1 MTLADFYLADS
12 RLVLIPIEHLAPS
25 GMSRELADLLVA
37 EREWTRERIAL
48 FDRSFQLYWSRSA
61 ALAGRTRTWVA
72 PRIRHVAIVDEPTSV
87 RPYVQ
92 LLNTSAWLLYA
103 SDFDPERSDP
113 ELAAYLFAHG
123 DRMALTGEVTLAAL
137 HNAVWWFDRTEDEC
151 AAFAT
156 AAARSSRPD
165 AAGFVAVANALPWL
179 RRLRHETLDPPL
191 VVSPHRSIPG
201 TGLLVPQALEHEPRG
216 LVDAM
221 TAAARQAVDT
231 YRRAWST
238 SPDAEIAALVQWL
251 ATDAP
256 PLLVTAERG
265 RVVWDPD
272 HPDRVGAM
280 RSASKR
286 GDAGAVASIAEDL
299 RVVARHTRAFLAAL
313 TEPDG
318 LPMPAPDTEQGGYSY
333 LHRERRLIAYDL
345 DERGMERYCG
355 PALPYARAMLGARTV
370 HEWAHL
376 AVDAGWVPNRA
387 GEAELATR
395 QSRLA
400 EELDRVIAALPTP
413 MRTMTAQ
420 DVAAAGGGA
429 GLARLFLARIA
440 DYQANLLAQRFLDRH
455 EIETYIR
462 HNIRTLRFAYPPPQ
476 LFRMLVRYLFE
487 LQYLGFSAVR
497 DRRTFLVS
505 STWFDADFLA
515 TGVLDVEKLG
525 ALADAAAAICASYEV
540 DETRFVRRAAD

>member
-12 RLVLIPIEHLAPS
+12 RLTLIPIEHLAPS

-37 EREWTRERIAL
+37 ERDWTRERVAF

-61 ALAGRTRTWVA
+61 ELAGRTRTWVA
-72 PRIRHVAIVDEPTSV
+72 PRIRHVAVVDEPASV

-92 LLNTSAWLLYA
+92 LLNTSAWMLYA

-137 HNAVWWFDRTEDEC
+137 HNAIWWFDRTEDEC
-151 AAFAT
+151 AAFAA
-156 AAARSSRPD
+156 AAARSVRPD
-165 AAGFVAVANALPWL
+165 AAGFVAIANALPWL

-191 VVSPHRSIPG
+191 VVSPHRAIPG

-216 LVDAM
+216 LVDAL
-221 TAAARQAVDT
+221 TAAARQAVET
-231 YRRAWST
+231 YRRAWRTPSHA
-238 SPDAEIAALVQWL
+238 SVVELLGWL

-272 HPDRVGAM
+272 HPDRVGAL
-280 RSASKR
+280 RSVLKR

-299 RVVARHTRAFLAAL
+299 RVVACHTRAFLAAL
-313 TEPDG
+313 ADPDA
-318 LPMPAPDTEQGGYSY
+318 LPMPAPETEQGGYSY
-333 LHRERRLIAYDL
+333 LHLERRLIAYDL

-376 AVDAGWVPNRA
+376 AVDAGWVPCRD
-387 GEAELATR
+387 GEAVLAAR
-395 QSRLA
+395 QARLA
-400 EELDRVIAALPTP
+400 DELDRAIAVLPAA
-413 MRTMTAQ
+413 MRTLTAQ
-420 DVAAAGGGA
+420 DLAAAGGGT
-429 GLARLFLARIA
+429 GLARSFLARIS
-440 DYQANLLAQRFLDRH
+440 DYQANFLAQRFLDRR

-487 LQYLGFSAVR
+487 LQYLGFSEVR
-497 DRRTFLVS
+497 DPLTFLVS

-515 TGVLDVEKLG
+515 PGVLDAERLG
-525 ALADAAAAICASYEV
+525 ALADAAAAICTCYAI
-540 DETRFVRRAAD
+540 DETRFVPRAA